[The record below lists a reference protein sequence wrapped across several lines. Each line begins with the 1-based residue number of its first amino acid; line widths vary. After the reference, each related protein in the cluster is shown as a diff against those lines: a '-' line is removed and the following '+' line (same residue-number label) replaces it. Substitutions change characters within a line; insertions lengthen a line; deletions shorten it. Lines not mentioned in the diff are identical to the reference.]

1 MTTDVTTDKKKRE
14 KISVLML
21 SHVGSKLETDE

>member
-1 MTTDVTTDKKKRE
+1 MTTDVTTDKKKE

-21 SHVGSKLETDE
+21 SHVGSKLEIDE